1 MEFKLLNKPIHI
13 SLNGFNV
20 SRRLE
25 YHTLMRFL
33 ELKGKERLLDV
44 ACGDGFWTMRMA
56 QFAGEVVG
64 FDFNRTRLLQAKALS
79 NGAIGGLIGC
89 DAHRLPF
96 RQSSFDAAVGI
107 CVLEHFHD
115 DLLALQ
121 ELRRVLKPGGRLAL
135 TVDSFSLPDITDAER
150 ARHAKNFS
158 VEHWY
163 RIETLQP
170 LLEKA
175 GFKVKH
181 WHYMLKSPAAVAA
194 YRGALKSNKLGYLL
208 FPIAY
213 PISVLGEA
221 LSKNN
226 QCGYKLAISATA
238 V

>member
-1 MEFKLLNKPIHI
+1 
-13 SLNGFNV
+13 
-20 SRRLE
+20 
-25 YHTLMRFL
+25 
-33 ELKGKERLLDV
+33 
-44 ACGDGFWTMRMA
+44 MA
-56 QFAGEVVG
+56 QFAREVVG
-64 FDFNRTRLLQAKALS
+64 FDFNRTRLLQAKEQS
-79 NGAIGGLIGC
+79 HGAIGGLIGC

-96 RQSSFDAAVGI
+96 RAGSFDAAVGI

-115 DLLALQ
+115 DLVALQ
-121 ELRRVLKPGGRLAL
+121 ELRRVLKIGGKLAL
-135 TVDSFSLPDITDAER
+135 TVDSFSLPDITEAER

-175 GFKVKH
+175 GFKVVD
-181 WHYMLKSPAAVAA
+181 WHYMLKSPAAIAV
-194 YRGALKSNKLGYLL
+194 YRAALKSNKLAYLT
-208 FPIAY
+208 FPLAY

-238 V
+238 I

>member
-1 MEFKLLNKPIHI
+1 MEFKLLNKSVHI
-13 SLNGFNV
+13 PLNGFNV

-33 ELKGKERLLDV
+33 KLKGQERLLDV

-56 QFAGEVVG
+56 PFVRKVVG
-64 FDFNRTRLLQAKALS
+64 FDFNRARLLQAKEKS
-79 NGAIGGLIGC
+79 RGVIGGLIGC

-96 RQSSFDAAVGI
+96 RQGSFDAAVGI

-121 ELRRVLKPGGRLAL
+121 ELRRVLKTGGRLAL
-135 TVDSFSLPDITDAER
+135 TVDSFSLPDITEAEK
-150 ARHAKNFS
+150 ARHAKNFF

-175 GFKVKH
+175 GFKVVQ
-181 WHYMLKSPAAVAA
+181 WHYMLKSPVSIAV
-194 YRGALKSNKLGYLL
+194 YRVALKSNKLGYLL

-213 PISVLGEA
+213 PLSALGEA

-238 V
+238 I